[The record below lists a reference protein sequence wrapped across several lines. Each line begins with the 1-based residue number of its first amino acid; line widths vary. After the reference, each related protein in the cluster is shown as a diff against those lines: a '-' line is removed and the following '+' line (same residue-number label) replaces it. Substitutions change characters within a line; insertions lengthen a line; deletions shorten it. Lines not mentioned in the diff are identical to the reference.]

1 MTDPILHAASKGHT
15 HGGSDVPLQTRS
27 ERLRSVNPSDHT
39 QIDGRDEQWRY
50 LDSNR
55 LGGLDTGVLNN
66 VSTGLQLVAPEE
78 FKAEV
83 VDASDPS
90 FGTAGLPEDLPT
102 ANAWAAADSALKIT
116 LSGEASEPAFL
127 SIKDVSASSAA
138 HLIVQSKTHS
148 RGTVVIDHTG
158 TGNLAEIVEILVG
171 DESSLTVVSI
181 QDWNDESV
189 HTSAQFARLGRNS
202 RLKHV
207 VVSLGGKTVRI
218 TPTAEFTAPGAEV
231 ELLGIYFADAGQHLE
246 HRSYVDH
253 AVANCKSR
261 VTYKGALQGK
271 GAHTVWIG
279 DVLIRKAAEGTDT
292 YELNR
297 NLLLSDGA
305 RADSVP
311 NLEIETGEIEGAG
324 HASATGRFDD
334 EQLFYL
340 QARGINEL
348 DARRLVV
355 RGFLNEIIQ
364 QIGIES
370 IETRLNTSIELELTR
385 SNN

>member
-66 VSTGLQLVAPEE
+66 VSTGLQLVAPAE

-181 QDWNDESV
+181 QDWDDESV
-189 HTSAQFARLGRNS
+189 HTSAQFAGLGRNS

-297 NLLLSDGA
+297 NLLLSEGA

-364 QIGIES
+364 QISIES

>member
-1 MTDPILHAASKGHT
+1 MTEPILHAASKGHT

-27 ERLRSVNPSDHT
+27 ERLRSVNPSEHT

-55 LGGLDTGVLNN
+55 LGGLDTNTLSN
-66 VSTGLQLVAPEE
+66 VSTDLQLVAPAE
-78 FKAEV
+78 FTTEV

-116 LSGEASEPAFL
+116 LSGEASEPAIL
-127 SIKDVSASSAA
+127 SIRNVSTSSAA
-138 HLIVQSKTHS
+138 HLIVQSKSHS

-158 TGNLAEIVEILVG
+158 KGNLAEIIEILVG

-181 QDWNDESV
+181 QDWDDESV

-297 NLLLSDGA
+297 NLLLTDGA

-324 HASATGRFDD
+324 HASASGRFDD

-355 RGFLNEIIQ
+355 RGFLNEVIQ

-370 IETRLNTSIELELTR
+370 IEARLNASIELELTR

>member
-66 VSTGLQLVAPEE
+66 VSTGLQLVAPAE

-158 TGNLAEIVEILVG
+158 TGNLAEILEILVG

-181 QDWNDESV
+181 QDWDDESV

>member
-66 VSTGLQLVAPEE
+66 VSTGLQLVAPAE
-78 FKAEV
+78 FKAAV

-148 RGTVVIDHTG
+148 RGTVVIDHIG

>member
-66 VSTGLQLVAPEE
+66 VSTGLQLVAPAE
-78 FKAEV
+78 FKAAV

-158 TGNLAEIVEILVG
+158 TGNLAEILEILVG

-218 TPTAEFTAPGAEV
+218 SPTAEFTAPGAEV

>member
-66 VSTGLQLVAPEE
+66 VSTGLQLVAPAE

-181 QDWNDESV
+181 QDWDDESV

-297 NLLLSDGA
+297 NLLLSEGA

>member
-66 VSTGLQLVAPEE
+66 VSTGLQLVAPAE
-78 FKAEV
+78 FKAAV

>member
-66 VSTGLQLVAPEE
+66 VSTGLHLVAPAE

-181 QDWNDESV
+181 QDWNYESV

>member
-1 MTDPILHAASKGHT
+1 MTEAIIRPGSTGHT
-15 HGGSDVPLQTRS
+15 HGGAEIPLQTRS
-27 ERLRSVNPSDHT
+27 ERLRSANPDDHVA
-39 QIDGRDEQWRY
+39 IDGRDEQWRY
-50 LDSNR
+50 LDKAR
-55 LGGLDTGVLNN
+55 LAGLDSNVL
-66 VSTGLQLVAPEE
+66 SDASAELVFNAPAQFEITL
-78 FKAEV
+78 
-83 VDASDPS
+83 VDANDAL
-90 FGTAGLPEDLPT
+90 FGTAGLPEDITT
-102 ANAWAAADSALKIT
+102 ANAWAAAAKASKIT
-116 LSGEASEPAFL
+116 LTGEADEPAIL
-127 SIKDVSASSAA
+127 KIADLKQDRAA
-138 HLIVQSKTHS
+138 HIIINSKTHS
-148 RGTVVIDHTG
+148 RGTVIIDHTG
-158 TGNLAEIVEILVG
+158 DAKLAEVVEIIVG
-171 DESSLTVVSI
+171 DESQLTVVSI
-181 QDWNDESV
+181 QDWNEDAV
-189 HTSAQFARLGRNS
+189 HTSAQFARIGRNAN
-202 RLKHV
+202 LKHI
-207 VVSLGGKTVRI
+207 VVSLGGKTVRV
-218 TPTAEFTAPGAEV
+218 TPTAEFTAPGSEV
-231 ELLGIYFADAGQHLE
+231 ELLGLYFADAGQHLE

-271 GAHTVWIG
+271 GAHTVWVG

-297 NLLLSDGA
+297 NLLLTDGA

-324 HASATGRFDD
+324 HASASGRFDD

-370 IETRLNTSIELELTR
+370 IEQRLNEAIENELSR
-385 SNN
+385 SNH

>member
-66 VSTGLQLVAPEE
+66 VSTGLQLVAPAE

-181 QDWNDESV
+181 QDWDDESV

>member
-1 MTDPILHAASKGHT
+1 MTEPILHAASKGHT

-27 ERLRSVNPSDHT
+27 ERLRSVIPSEHT

-55 LGGLDTGVLNN
+55 LGGLDTNTLNN
-66 VSTGLQLVAPEE
+66 VSTDLQLVAPAE
-78 FKAEV
+78 FATEV

-116 LSGEASEPAFL
+116 LSGEASEPAIL
-127 SIKDVSASSAA
+127 SIRDVSTSSAA

-158 TGNLAEIVEILVG
+158 KGNLAEIIEILVG

-181 QDWNDESV
+181 QDWDDESV

-297 NLLLSDGA
+297 NLLLTDGA

-324 HASATGRFDD
+324 HASASGRFDD

-355 RGFLNEIIQ
+355 RGFLNEVIQ

-370 IETRLNTSIELELTR
+370 IEARLNASIELELTR